1 MKKFKNFIKEYFN
14 FSTRERNGILVLIA
28 VLLVGITVKIV
39 LYFANSEKAVDF
51 SLFETQIENFKNSE
65 EIIEAEQFYFDP
77 NTASEN
83 DFKRLGLSQKA
94 IHSILNFREKGGKF
108 KKIEDFQKIYNIS
121 EDEFN
126 FVKDF
131 IVIQNEN
138 KSFYNKNNYPK
149 QKQEIKLYKF
159 DPNTATKEDFL
170 NFGLKEWLANN
181 IINSREN
188 GKIFRSADDFSKV
201 YGLKKEQYE
210 QLKDYIDISE
220 TFVNQTVTEK
230 NFTSTKD
237 KNIILDINSA
247 TAADFQ
253 KLQGIGPAFAERII
267 EYRKKLGGF
276 VNIEQI
282 KEVYN
287 FTPEMF
293 EDIKNQLDITTTN
306 IKKIN
311 INKADFKT
319 LIAHPYIDQEN
330 ANLILSFKKFAG
342 KINSFDDLLKQKA
355 IKKDFY
361 EKIKPYITTE

>member
-1 MKKFKNFIKEYFN
+1 MKKYKNFIKEYFN

-28 VLLVGITVKIV
+28 LLFVGITVKV
-39 LYFANSEKAVDF
+39 ALYVANSENAIDF
-51 SLFETQIENFKNSE
+51 SLFETQIENFNNSE
-65 EIIEAEQFYFDP
+65 EVIEAEQFYFDP

-94 IHSILNFREKGGKF
+94 INSILNFREKGGKF
-108 KKIEDFQKIYNIS
+108 KTAEDFQKIYNIS
-121 EDEFN
+121 ETEFN
-126 FVKDF
+126 FVRDF
-131 IVIQNEN
+131 IVINN
-138 KSFYNKNNYPK
+138 KNNSFYNKNKYSK
-149 QKQEIKLYKF
+149 QKQDIKLYNF

-170 NFGLKEWLANN
+170 NFGLKEWQADQ
-181 IINSREN
+181 IINSREK
-188 GKIFRSADDFSKV
+188 GKVFRSADDFSKV
-201 YGLKKEQYE
+201 YGLKKEQYD
-210 QLKDYIDISE
+210 QLKDYIEISE
-220 TFVNQTVTEK
+220 TFVNQAITE
-230 NFTSTKD
+230 NNHTSTKD

-253 KLQGIGPAFAERII
+253 KLQGIGPSYAERII

-276 VNIEQI
+276 VNIEQLT
-282 KEVYN
+282 EVYN
-287 FTPEMF
+287 FTPEML
-293 EDIKNQLDITTTN
+293 EDIQNQLDITTTN

-319 LIAHPYIDQEN
+319 LIAHPYIDREN